1 MIDDVR
7 AASETESP
15 QSQRVIVLRSD
26 SGTIR
31 PMFDAVALEEP
42 LEIRLDMPGPD
53 GRAVRSLTITM
64 RTPGHDEELAAGFLF
79 TEGLV
84 REPSEIEDIRP
95 CGLDD
100 GVHGARNAVRIR
112 MANHARL
119 QWPSLER
126 HFYATSSC
134 GVCGKASL
142 EALEVKGLAPPARG
156 ALHITPDLVT
166 ALPERLRA
174 AQRVFEQTGGLHA
187 AALFDARGELTS
199 IREDVG
205 RHNALDKLLGEAF
218 LRRATPLSDQLLFL
232 SGRASF
238 ELMQKALVAGLP
250 AVIAVGAPSSL
261 AVDLARRF
269 DMTLLGFVRGDRFNV
284 YHGAWRLGVECA

>member
-1 MIDDVR
+1 MHTE
-7 AASETESP
+7 AAQESP
-15 QSQRVIVLRSD
+15 QSQRVNILRSD
-26 SGTIR
+26 AGTLRSIS
-31 PMFDAVALEEP
+31 DAVALEEP

-84 REPSEIEDIRP
+84 RHASEIEDIRP
-95 CGLDD
+95 CGLDE
-100 GVHGARNAVRIR
+100 GVHGARNAVRVR
-112 MANHARL
+112 LADHARV
-119 QWPSLER
+119 QWPTLER

-142 EALEVKGLAPPARG
+142 EALEVKGLVPPARDG
-156 ALHITPDLVT
+156 LRVTPDLVT

-174 AQRVFEQTGGLHA
+174 AQRVFDQTGGLHA
-187 AALFDARGELTS
+187 AALFDTRGELTS

-218 LRRATPLSDQLLFL
+218 LRGATPLSDQLLFL

-238 ELMQKALVAGLP
+238 ELLQKALVAGLP
-250 AVIAVGAPSSL
+250 AVVAVGAPSSL

-269 DMTLLGFVRGDRFNV
+269 DITLLGFVRGNRFNV
-284 YHGAWRLGVECA
+284 YHGAWRLGVEAP

>member
-15 QSQRVIVLRSD
+15 QSQRVNVLRSD

-31 PMFDAVALEEP
+31 PMSDAVALEEP
-42 LEIRLDMPGPD
+42 LEIRLDMRGPD
-53 GRAVRSLTITM
+53 GRTVRSLTITM

-84 REPSEIEDIRP
+84 RHASEIEDIRP

-112 MANHARL
+112 MADHARL

-142 EALEVKGLAPPARG
+142 EALEVKGLAPPARH
-156 ALHITPDLVT
+156 ALRITPDLVT

-174 AQRVFEQTGGLHA
+174 AQHVFDQTGGLHA

-269 DMTLLGFVRGDRFNV
+269 DMTLVGFVRGDRFNV
-284 YHGAWRLGVECA
+284 YHGEWRLGVESA